1 MLLFETKLSDFPK
14 ISGVYKITCIA
25 NNKFY
30 IGSAISLRKRLKEHR
45 NLLLL
50 GKCHCSYLQNCF
62 NKYGKDSLEV
72 EFLQIFDKLIEF
84 KSTDYKEKLIK
95 AEEYYISSL
104 HPALNSQ
111 MNPYSNFGDT
121 GNSIPIYQY
130 DLEGNFIKE
139 WSSQAEVSRVL
150 GFNPQA
156 AFTHQSAGGFQWSKE
171 KVDKMPVYRRQSG
184 IKSKK
189 VCSLYNL
196 LGQKIKTFDCL
207 VDCGREIFPKD
218 WDRRKILNN
227 IQRLIRTSKGYND
240 KYRVAKGD
248 KEQLDNSINLK
259 HQKNYIVVQYDKSG
273 NFINVFQNISH
284 AFNRRYSKDSY
295 QIVSDKNGY
304 DMYITKNYIFKR
316 LGS

>member
-1 MLLFETKLSDFPK
+1 MFGNLEWCNASGNQKHAYKTGLHIKDTSRMKEMTEKSKTKTKKK
-14 ISGVYKITCIA
+14 IV
-25 NNKFY
+25 
-30 IGSAISLRKRLKEHR
+30 
-45 NLLLL
+45 
-50 GKCHCSYLQNCF
+50 
-62 NKYGKDSLEV
+62 
-72 EFLQIFDKLIEF
+72 
-84 KSTDYKEKLIK
+84 
-95 AEEYYISSL
+95 
-104 HPALNSQ
+104 
-111 MNPYSNFGDT
+111 
-121 GNSIPIYQY
+121 QY
-130 DLEGNFIKE
+130 DLEGNFIRE

-171 KVDKMPVYRRQSG
+171 KVDKMPIYRRQSG
-184 IKSKK
+184 IKSKQ

-218 WDRRKILNN
+218 WNRHRILNN
-227 IQRLIRTSKGYND
+227 IQRLIRTSKGYNN

-259 HQKNYIVVQYDKSG
+259 HKKNYIVVQYDKNG
-273 NFINVFQNISH
+273 NYIDVFQNISH
-284 AFNRRYSKDSY
+284 AFNKKYSRDSY

-304 DMYITKNYIFKR
+304 NMYITKDFIFKR